1 MVRFRTNGLPPFAG
15 WRDEMERLMGDFLGN
30 LPGTFPRAFAATAA
44 FPAVNVWEDTNN
56 LYAEAELPGV
66 KSEDLDIAV
75 MGNELTIKG
84 KRPEQD
90 ADETAYH
97 RRERGAGE
105 FTRVLRL
112 PVEVSAEGVQ
122 AALRDGV
129 LSLTLPKAPSARPRK
144 IEVSA
149 VK

>member
-1 MVRFRTNGLPPFAG
+1 MVRFRTNGLPPWTG

-30 LPGTFPRAFAATAA
+30 LPGTIPRTLSATAA
-44 FPAVNVWEDTNN
+44 FPAVNVWEDGNN

-84 KRPEQD
+84 KRPEQ
-90 ADETAYH
+90 AAEEAAYH

-105 FTRVLRL
+105 FSRVLRL

-122 AALRDGV
+122 AALHDGV

-149 VK
+149 VR